1 MNGGDCESKDDCGDD
16 VDCYGGGSNDGDS
29 VDDGGGANI
38 NVVDDANCND
48 VESIV
53 HCGEN
58 KDGSGGPSIDD
69 VGVDTK
75 GYSDLDFGNEKTKVG
90 CIEDTTGVNGNSNDN
105 GSPDDAD
112 DVGNN
117 DN

>member
-16 VDCYGGGSNDGDS
+16 VDCGGGGSNDGDS

-38 NVVDDANCND
+38 NAVDDANCSD

-69 VGVDTK
+69 VGVYTK

>member
-1 MNGGDCESKDDCGDD
+1 M
-16 VDCYGGGSNDGDS
+16 
-29 VDDGGGANI
+29 
-38 NVVDDANCND
+38 VV
-48 VESIV
+48 VVLVLKMLVLILKV
-53 HCGEN
+53 
-58 KDGSGGPSIDD
+58 I
-69 VGVDTK
+69 
-75 GYSDLDFGNEKTKVG
+75 DLDFGNEKTKVV